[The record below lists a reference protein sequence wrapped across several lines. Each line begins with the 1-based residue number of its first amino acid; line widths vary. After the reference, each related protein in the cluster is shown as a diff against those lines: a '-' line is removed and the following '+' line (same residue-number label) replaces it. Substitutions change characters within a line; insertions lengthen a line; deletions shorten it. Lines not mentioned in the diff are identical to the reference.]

1 MKGERSS
8 AKAGMEEFLSLHDD
22 ELVAFRKARKEDI
35 DAVRAISQAIVV
47 LAKFCMDNKISLQL
61 VQAKEPADS
70 VHFDKAKQ
78 VFKNWI
84 FVVSLI
90 ASLQFWNL

>member
-1 MKGERSS
+1 
-8 AKAGMEEFLSLHDD
+8 MEEFLSMHND
-22 ELVAFRKARKEDI
+22 EVVAFRKACKDDT

-47 LAKFCMDNKISLQL
+47 MAKFCMDNNISLQL
-61 VQAKEPADS
+61 VQAKEPAES

-84 FVVSLI
+84 VVVSLV
-90 ASLQFWNL
+90 ASLVVLQFWNL

>member
-1 MKGERSS
+1 
-8 AKAGMEEFLSLHDD
+8 MEEVLSVHND
-22 ELVAFRKARKEDI
+22 EVVAFRKARKEDI
-35 DAVRAISQAIVV
+35 DAVLVISQAIVV
-47 LAKFCMDNKISLQL
+47 MAKFCMDNKISLQL

-84 FVVSLI
+84 VVVSLV
-90 ASLQFWNL
+90 ASLVALQFWNL